1 MTPNRLVATI
11 LISIDI
17 ACLIMFAISYIL
29 DIRILK
35 ILFSGCMALLGCG
48 ILGLAIVILYKRR

>member
-1 MTPNRLVATI
+1 MTPTRLVATI

-17 ACLIMFAISYIL
+17 TCLIMFAISYIL